1 MTNSTNSKDTLKKG
15 EQTPELPQD
24 DNKEASQKSVIKK
37 DRLKFK
43 KEDMYEIKYNF

>member
-1 MTNSTNSKDTLKKG
+1 MTDNKDNSKK
-15 EQTPELPQD
+15 PESSQD
-24 DNKEASQKSVIKK
+24 DNTQSPKKSAIKK